1 MRSMKPGTVK
11 ITIIML
17 VFTILLAAC
26 GAAKSDQ
33 TAITPTGDGLTPYY
47 TATDT
52 PTMTLTPATAPTA
65 TPQPTLTSTP
75 TTYVTKEKD
84 TMWTIAAK
92 NGLTLAELEAANPDV
107 DPYSMPIGTTLIIPA
122 ASSTSETET
131 VPTPTA
137 VAIELGSPEC
147 TPSLT
152 GGLYCF
158 VMASNGQDF
167 DIQNLVVQF
176 VLTDPESGDR
186 MIQEGLLPLNRLTS
200 GSTLP
205 LFTYFAPPITWD
217 PLIEVQILTALP
229 VSENSQTY
237 LDMKVEDLQAS
248 ISTDG
253 FSATVEGKVALSNS
267 DASASRYWL
276 AAVAY
281 DAQGNVVG
289 IRQLSRESE
298 LAGDDAKSFTLYV
311 YSVSGKI
318 DHVDVFGEA
327 EK

>member
-1 MRSMKPGTVK
+1 
-11 ITIIML
+11 
-17 VFTILLAAC
+17 
-26 GAAKSDQ
+26 
-33 TAITPTGDGLTPYY
+33 
-47 TATDT
+47 
-52 PTMTLTPATAPTA
+52 
-65 TPQPTLTSTP
+65 
-75 TTYVTKEKD
+75 
-84 TMWTIAAK
+84 
-92 NGLTLAELEAANPDV
+92 
-107 DPYSMPIGTTLIIPA
+107 
-122 ASSTSETET
+122 
-131 VPTPTA
+131 

-158 VMASNGQDF
+158 VMVSNGQDF

-176 VLTDPESGDR
+176 VLTDSESGDR

-200 GSTLP
+200 GTTLP
-205 LFTYFAPPITWD
+205 LFTYFAPPVTWS
-217 PLIEVQILTALP
+217 PVIEVQILSALP
-229 VSENSQTY
+229 VSEDAKTY
-237 LDMKVEDLQAS
+237 LDMKLEDLQTS

-253 FSATVEGKVALSNS
+253 FSATVEGKAALGDS

-311 YSVSGKI
+311 YSISGKI